1 MIVLDQLLPLNHS
14 LFFHAE
20 PELSLS
26 PFAGTLSIQPSS
38 VRRLPPGTGESFYQ
52 AGVRAT
58 VVITGYDASF
68 ANTHYGSVFS
78 PEVVS
83 EEVEKVASTVLE
95 YVAHQLGVPQPPSIN
110 GTYLQGVLNCLA
122 INGTCDVLERVL
134 DYAEGALTKR
144 LDGKPVDKDCGA
156 LEVSAGTRCDQ

>member
-1 MIVLDQLLPLNHS
+1 MIVLDQLFPLNQS

-38 VRRLPPGTGESFYQ
+38 VRHLPPGTGESFYQ
-52 AGVRAT
+52 AGVHST

-68 ANTHYGSVFS
+68 VNTHYGSVLS
-78 PEVVS
+78 SEVVS
-83 EEVEKVASTVLE
+83 SEVEKVASTILE
-95 YVAHQLGVPQPPSIN
+95 YVVHQLGVPQPPSIN

-134 DYAEGALTKR
+134 GYAEGAITKR
-144 LDGKPVDKDCGA
+144 LDGKPVDKDSGT
-156 LEVSAGTRCDQ
+156 LEVGAGTRCDQ

>member
-1 MIVLDQLLPLNHS
+1 MLDQLLPLNHS

-26 PFAGTLSIQPSS
+26 PFPGTLSIQPSS

-52 AGVRAT
+52 AGVRST
-58 VVITGYDASF
+58 LVITGYDASF

-95 YVAHQLGVPQPPSIN
+95 YVVHQLGVPQPLS
-110 GTYLQGVLNCLA
+110 

-156 LEVSAGTRCDQ
+156 LEVSAGTRGDP